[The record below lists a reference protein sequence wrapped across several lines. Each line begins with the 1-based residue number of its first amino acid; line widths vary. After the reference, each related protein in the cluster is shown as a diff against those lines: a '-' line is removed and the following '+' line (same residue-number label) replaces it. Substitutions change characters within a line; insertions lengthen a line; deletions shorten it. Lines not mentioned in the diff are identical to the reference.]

1 MNGPVFGAPI
11 PKDFAPS
18 PPIAFAGE
26 VRDNEIRL
34 EAAIPAKTIDNA
46 GAFFKK

>member
-1 MNGPVFGAPI
+1 MPRE
-11 PKDFAPS
+11 FAAS
-18 PPIAFAGE
+18 PPIAFAGA